1 RLAKRNGSHE
11 GQLFHHLARES
22 RQRKR
27 HFPRDPQPFVLC
39 DALRV
44 ALLSRDVSGIAKLT
58 DHALELF
65 LGQFRELLDE
75 RIDVDV
81 VASHLLAEARVLSEL
96 PGRPHAIDARIDA
109 TLPLAIEY
117 AQRVGN

>member
-1 RLAKRNGSHE
+1 M
-11 GQLFHHLARES
+11 
-22 RQRKR
+22 
-27 HFPRDPQPFVLC
+27 
-39 DALRV
+39 
-44 ALLSRDVSGIAKLT
+44 SRDVSGIAKLT

-96 PGRPHAIDARIDA
+96 PGRPHAIDTRIDA
-109 TLPLAIEY
+109 TLPLVIEY
-117 AQRVGN
+117 AQRVGNRGKTLVHRIAAEEQAVLGARGEHAIRLFGA